1 MGTRSW
7 RKRVAA
13 AALLGAVPMLAG
25 ATGLTSNWQAR
36 VLAAQNRERAALGLA
51 PLHWSED
58 LSVSAQG
65 WADHLARTGR
75 FEHAP
80 DKPVDPEGENIWGGT
95 KGYYSADAM
104 VDGWLVEKRHF
115 HPGVFPNNS
124 TTGQIKDVG
133 HYTQIV
139 WRDSRTVGCALA
151 RSREEDL
158 LVCRYAQAGNWI
170 GERPY

>member
-1 MGTRSW
+1 MGATSW
-7 RKRVAA
+7 GKLAVA
-13 AALLGAVPMLAG
+13 AALLCAQPLLAG

-36 VLAAQNRERAALGLA
+36 VLAAQNRERAALGLE
-51 PLHWSED
+51 PLRWNED

-65 WADHLARTGR
+65 WADYLARTGR
-75 FEHAP
+75 FEHSP
-80 DKPVDPEGENIWGGT
+80 DKPVDPEGENLWAGT
-95 KGYYSADAM
+95 KGYYSAEAM

-115 HPGVFPNNS
+115 RPGVFPHNS
-124 TTGQIKDVG
+124 TTGQVEDVG

-139 WRDSRTVGCALA
+139 WRDSRAVGCALA
-151 RSREEDL
+151 RSAEEDL